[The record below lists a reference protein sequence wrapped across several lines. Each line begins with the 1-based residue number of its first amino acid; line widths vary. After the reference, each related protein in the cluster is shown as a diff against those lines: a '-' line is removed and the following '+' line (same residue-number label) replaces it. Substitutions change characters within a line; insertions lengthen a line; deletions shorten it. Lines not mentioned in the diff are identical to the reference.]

1 MALNQQIIP
10 PTQQSVKAGFVVYSP
25 DSEERNIIILD
36 EGELAAVDRSGGL
49 KKIVFKMQPG
59 DLVGVAALLERE
71 PFRYNIEAQKDS
83 VITVVSEDCMES
95 ELKRLP
101 VWLLAVIKGLSS
113 KTRKLKE
120 ALRKHRS
127 TDTLRSLA
135 EYCSHLKIKTAYPIQ
150 DILQEFHWQTRIPE
164 ATILEDLKALNRRR
178 FIEMTKTENPTETT
192 VRILSP
198 LLLKLFVD
206 YQSCQEKNVPWIPL
220 QLTLEQK
227 RLLVKIS
234 TLDQTISMDAPAW
247 INFLEKDGLEIDVAQ
262 WINMQKFGW
271 FRKQEQNSFVL
282 NTDKIKY
289 FLAALRFETNIRGVL

>member
-1 MALNQQIIP
+1 VASNQQIIP
-10 PTQQSVKAGFVVYSP
+10 PTQLRVKAGFVVYSP
-25 DSEERNIIILD
+25 DSEERKIIILD

-71 PFRYNIEAQKDS
+71 PFRYSIEAQKDS
-83 VITVVSEDCMES
+83 VITIVSEDCMES

-120 ALRKHRS
+120 SLRKHRS

-164 ATILEDLKALNRRR
+164 ATILEDLKALARRR
-178 FIEMTKTENPTETT
+178 FIEMAKADVPNETT
-192 VRILSP
+192 IRILSP

-206 YQSCQEKNVPWIPL
+206 YQSSLERNIPWAPL

-227 RLLVKIS
+227 RLLVKVS
-234 TLDQTISMDAPAW
+234 TLEQTMSMDAPAW
-247 INFLEKDGLEIDVAQ
+247 INFFEKEGMKIDVAQ
-262 WINMQKFGW
+262 WINMQQFGW
-271 FRKQEQNSFVL
+271 FFARSENDFAL